1 MDNTII
7 VVNNE
12 PYCIWDHD
20 LKGRNNE
27 FLESIDVEYFDYVLN
42 THLSTE
48 DEKRA
53 AVSLRMSFHH
63 VLETMFSLLGS
74 YVQAPD
80 CAYAWIIKCSTT
92 DLREVVRRVNQ
103 GDKSLFAKLKLTDVS
118 WQAIAELIFCCY
130 MPSTEKNKI
139 TIELFARLW
148 QRLAY
153 EFLDQ
158 DYIDEYNSLKHG
170 FRIRAGGFALAVG
183 LEHQYGVPPPA
194 DEMKLIGKSEYG
206 SSFFKLEPIGP
217 EKKNRSLRSR
227 RISLNWKI
235 EKITLLI
242 QLISMSINNIT
253 SALKFLNGYSPS
265 SLKFTRP
272 TEDDDFEKPWL
283 YSPGV
288 TRFNMDFTIDENSVV
303 PTNRKELL
311 ERLKEKESQQIH
323 PADPE

>member
-1 MDNTII
+1 MNNTII
-7 VVNNE
+7 VVNDE
-12 PYCIWDHD
+12 PYCIWEHD

-63 VLETMFSLLGS
+63 ALETMFSLLGS

-92 DLREVVRRVNQ
+92 DLREVVRRINQ
-103 GDKSLFAKLKLTDVS
+103 GDKTLISKLKLADIS
-118 WQAIAELIFCCY
+118 WRAIAELIFSCY
-130 MPSTEKNKI
+130 MPGTEKNKI
-139 TIELFARLW
+139 TTELFAQLW
-148 QRLAY
+148 QRLAH
-153 EFLDQ
+153 EFLDKS
-158 DYIDEYNSLKHG
+158 YIDEYNSLKHG
-170 FRIRAGGFALAVG
+170 FRIRAGGFGLAIG
-183 LEHQYGVPPPA
+183 LEHQYGVPPPD
-194 DEMKLIGKSEYG
+194 DEMKLIGHSEYG
-206 SSFFKLEPIGP
+206 ASFFRLESIGL

-242 QLISMSINNIT
+242 QLISMSINNVT
-253 SALKFLNGYSPS
+253 SALKFVNGYSPA

-288 TRFNMDFTIDENSVV
+288 ISFNIDSTIDESRVV
-303 PTNRKELL
+303 STTRKGLL
-311 ERLKEKESQQIH
+311 ERLKREER
-323 PADPE
+323 